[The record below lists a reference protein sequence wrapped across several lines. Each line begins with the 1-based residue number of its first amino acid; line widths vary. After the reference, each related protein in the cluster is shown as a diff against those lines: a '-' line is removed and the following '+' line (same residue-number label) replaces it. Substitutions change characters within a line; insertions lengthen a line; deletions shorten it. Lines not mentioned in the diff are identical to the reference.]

1 MVKEEKVVDS
11 NIIWQDKKRPF
22 FGLPLSFTTY
32 TLYKDRLYTTV
43 KFLSVHEDEVRLYRI
58 FDITLTRTLWERLFG
73 VGTIICHSADISA
86 PVLEIKNV
94 KNPEKVRTKLSE
106 LVEAYRDEK
115 NVTAGEFLTPNRMPP
130 RM

>member
-1 MVKEEKVVDS
+1 MAKEENVK
-11 NIIWQDKKRPF
+11 NPEILWQDKKRPF

-58 FDITLTRTLWERLFG
+58 FDITLTRSLFERMFG
-73 VGTIICHSADISA
+73 VGTIICHSADVSA
-86 PVLEIKNV
+86 PVLEIRSV
-94 KNPEKVRTKLSE
+94 KNPEKVRTQLSE
-106 LVEAYRDEK
+106 LVEKYRDEK
-115 NVTAGEFLTPNRMPP
+115 NITAGEFLTPNRFPP

>member
-1 MVKEEKVVDS
+1 MAKEEKVVDS

>member
-1 MVKEEKVVDS
+1 MAKEEKVVDS

-58 FDITLTRTLWERLFG
+58 FDITLT
-73 VGTIICHSADISA
+73 
-86 PVLEIKNV
+86 IK
-94 KNPEKVRTKLSE
+94 
-106 LVEAYRDEK
+106 LVNEDSIMGQKRPK
-115 NVTAGEFLTPNRMPP
+115 IHLIN
-130 RM
+130 

>member
-1 MVKEEKVVDS
+1 MSNKEKTLDPD
-11 NIIWQDKKRPF
+11 IIWQDKKRPF

-58 FDITLTRTLWERLFG
+58 FDITLTRSLFERLFG
-73 VGTIICHSADISA
+73 VGTITCHSADVSA
-86 PVLEIKNV
+86 PVLEIKNI
-94 KNPEKVRTKLSE
+94 KNSEKVRTQLSE

-115 NVTAGEFLTPNRMPP
+115 NITAGEFLTPNRIPP

>member
-1 MVKEEKVVDS
+1 MDKGNKIENSGILWK
-11 NIIWQDKKRPF
+11 DKKRPF

-94 KNPEKVRTKLSE
+94 KNPKNLLTK
-106 LVEAYRDEK
+106 RQK
-115 NVTAGEFLTPNRMPP
+115 WFIIIP
-130 RM
+130 

>member
-1 MVKEEKVVDS
+1 MAKEEKVVDS

-22 FGLPLSFTTY
+22 LGLPLSFTTY

-58 FDITLTRTLWERLFG
+58 FDITLTRSLFERIFG

-86 PVLEIKNV
+86 PVMEIRSV
-94 KNPEKVRTKLSE
+94 KNPEEVRTMLSE
-106 LVEAYRDEK
+106 LVEKYRDEK
-115 NVTAGEFLTPNRMPP
+115 NVTAGEFLNPNM
-130 RM
+130 MQIK

>member
-1 MVKEEKVVDS
+1 MDNNEKNFVND
-11 NIIWQDKKRPF
+11 IIWQDKKRPF
-22 FGLPLSFTTY
+22 LGLPLSFTTY

-58 FDITLTRTLWERLFG
+58 FDITLTRSLFERIFG
-73 VGTIICHSADISA
+73 VGTITCHSADISA

-115 NVTAGEFLTPNRMPP
+115 NVTAGEFLSPGRMQS